1 MIAMTISKPEMT
13 SNANFF
19 KRIHPFMKRVIL
31 SISKL
36 RAKFSWSNMSYFM
49 FAICLL
55 ILKVNWHI
63 YVLSVRASRYLFTSM
78 AMSAGIISYQRAYSR
93 LKWKLIKN
101 NKSKRPLRCRLRK
114 TLKNRSIIRGL
125 LENYIRRIRLYN
137 LSEETKQSC
146 LWLFTAS
153 IIFKTSYDETSF
165 KSSISNEVY
174 IICFFIFLIWS
185 FNLIF

>member
-1 MIAMTISKPEMT
+1 MPDSLQVRPLSQLFSRTLLCMIAMTISKPEMT

-63 YVLSVRASRYLFTSM
+63 YVLSVRASRYLFISM
-78 AMSAGIISYQRAYSR
+78 AMFAGIISYQRAYSR

-114 TLKNRSIIRGL
+114 TLNTDQLSGDYWKIISG
-125 LENYIRRIRLYN
+125 EYG
-137 LSEETKQSC
+137 C
-146 LWLFTAS
+146 
-153 IIFKTSYDETSF
+153 II
-165 KSSISNEVY
+165 
-174 IICFFIFLIWS
+174 
-185 FNLIF
+185 

>member
-1 MIAMTISKPEMT
+1 MPDSLQVRPLSQLFSRTLLCMIPMTISKPEMT
-13 SNANFF
+13 SNAKFF

-63 YVLSVRASRYLFTSM
+63 YVLSVRASRYLFISM
-78 AMSAGIISYQRAYSR
+78 AMFAGIISYQRAYSR

-114 TLKNRSIIRGL
+114 TLNTDQLSGDYWKIISG
-125 LENYIRRIRLYN
+125 EYG
-137 LSEETKQSC
+137 C
-146 LWLFTAS
+146 
-153 IIFKTSYDETSF
+153 II
-165 KSSISNEVY
+165 
-174 IICFFIFLIWS
+174 
-185 FNLIF
+185 